1 MTASSDAYSLPVRA
15 LNDATK
21 PKHAQLREILEEYCT
36 STLQAGDMLPGE
48 RILEDHFG
56 VSRITVRRAIG
67 DLVASGVLK
76 RARGKGTFV
85 APSPLVSRLHLASFS
100 QEMEAQQLASSSKIL
115 LSARACAPEEV
126 CVFFGSEPSRFHTH
140 LRRLRLGNGLP
151 YAIDDAWYN
160 SAYVPDLLENDVY
173 NSVYAILGTEYG
185 VPITDAIQT
194 ATAVAADE
202 ECAALL
208 DVTPGT
214 ALLKIVRQSQSNGRP
229 VECCS
234 SLYRTDRYTL
244 KTQVTRA

>member
-1 MTASSDAYSLPVRA
+1 MSVSSTDSMLPVVN
-15 LNDATK
+15 LSDDGL
-21 PKHAQLREILEEYCT
+21 PKHAQLRAILEDYCT
-36 STLQAGDMLPGE
+36 STLSAGDMLPGE
-48 RILEDHFG
+48 RVLEEHYG

-115 LSARACAPEEV
+115 LSARATAPEHVVE
-126 CVFFGSEPSRFHTH
+126 FFASTAATHTH
-140 LRRLRLGNGLP
+140 LKRLRLGNGLP

-160 SAYVPDLLENDVY
+160 SDHVPDLLENDVY
-173 NSVYAILGTEYG
+173 NSVYNILGTEYG

-194 ATAVAADE
+194 ATAVAATE
-202 ECAALL
+202 ETAALL
-208 DVTPGT
+208 DVQPGT
-214 ALLKIVRQSQSNGRP
+214 ALLKIVRQSQSNGLP
-229 VECCS
+229 VEWCS

-244 KTQVTRA
+244 KTHVTRA